1 VSGAIFSTFFIAKK
15 RHPGDI
21 GHSQCLRQSRLIAY
35 KRAASQA
42 AKGQTHHPPLYWR
55 PSVTHE
61 LTSPYWTPFC
71 IAPASQRA
79 NRRAVC
85 FLRKKSHGSK
95 TEERKS
101 KDKERDVEQDKILWT
116 ADVG

>member
-1 VSGAIFSTFFIAKK
+1 MSGAIFSTFFVAKK

-21 GHSQCLRQSRLIAY
+21 GHSQCLCQSRLIAY

-61 LTSPYWTPFC
+61 LDPPLTGPPF
-71 IAPASQRA
+71 ASLLRH
-79 NRRAVC
+79 RGITGGLC
-85 FLRKKSHGSK
+85 FLRKESHGSK

-101 KDKERDVEQDKILWT
+101 KDKEKDVEQDKI
-116 ADVG
+116 